1 MEGEHGLYF
10 ILRSGPNSR
19 IIKVRK
25 GKKQITWLT
34 IESLLPVEWAEPL
47 SNFLMEQGASGI
59 EEVDEGREWKRLKS
73 YFPPGTK
80 KGELLAVIHR
90 YVRSLKK
97 IFPSKMNYQI
107 EDHPLPE
114 QDWGENWKRYF
125 KPVQVTPR
133 ILVKPPWRS
142 VRFRKEQKV
151 IEIIPGLA
159 FGTGTHATTRLC
171 IQALERR
178 LRTKGLSV
186 LDVGTGSGILSIVAA
201 KLGAEKVWAV
211 DPDEL
216 SIDITRTNVE
226 LNGVQE
232 QVKVRRGTLGDV
244 SGRFDLV
251 VANIDVKALKRMRM
265 PLARHLKKRGFL
277 ILSGILE
284 REELSIR
291 DRYSEVKG
299 LSWVGSTRQ
308 DEWACLTFQKRQ
320 GG

>member
-1 MEGEHGLYF
+1 M
-10 ILRSGPNSR
+10 N
-19 IIKVRK
+19 
-25 GKKQITWLT
+25 WLT
-34 IESLLPVEWAEPL
+34 IESLIPVEWAEPL

-59 EEVDEGREWKRLKS
+59 EEIDEGRVWKRLKS
-73 YFPPGTK
+73 YFPPGTR
-80 KGELLAVIHR
+80 KGELLSVIHR

-97 IFPSKMNYQI
+97 ICPSELNYRI

-142 VRFRKEQKV
+142 VRFRKGQKV

-226 LNGVQE
+226 LNGVRE
-232 QVKVRRGTLGDV
+232 QIKIRRGSLGDV
-244 SGRFDLV
+244 PGKFDLV
-251 VANIDVKALKRMRM
+251 VANIDLKALKRMRM
-265 PLARHLKKRGFL
+265 PLARHLKNRGFL
-277 ILSGILE
+277 ILSGVLE
-284 REELSIR
+284 REEMSIR

-299 LSWVGSTRQ
+299 LRWVESMRR